1 MENSKENQPL
11 YQKYAHLYAYDTQTK
26 NHLLKSGI
34 LYKKRVSQYPQRF
47 IESASMFSQPIKPI
61 PEFGIE
67 YVEQKVQTTQI
78 GKPIPKPSP
87 TDEQLKEIE
96 KKKQE
101 NVIRNQVHSIIKD
114 EMRLNAELYK
124 NKSANDIS
132 KIFRDMLIEKLT
144 KINGENNV
152 MKNSIK
158 EPKKQKP
165 HKQQSTSRKWNF
177 KLNNNHQDE
186 DEEKDYYDDYMSEIN
201 EEEEDQV
208 LENYENDYDNEYKI
222 MNYN

>member
-34 LYKKRVSQYPQRF
+34 LYKKRVAQDPQRF
-47 IESASMFSQPIKPI
+47 VESASMFSQPIKPI

-78 GKPIPKPSP
+78 GKSIPKPSP
-87 TDEQLKEIE
+87 TDEQLKEME

-101 NVIRNQVHSIIKD
+101 QIIRNQVHSIIKD
-114 EMRLNAELYK
+114 EMRLNADLYK
-124 NKSANDIS
+124 NKSANDVS

-152 MKNSIK
+152 IKNSIK
-158 EPKKQKP
+158 ETKKQKP
-165 HKQQSTSRKWNF
+165 QKQQNTSKKWNF
-177 KLNNNHQDE
+177 KVNRQDE
-186 DEEKDYYDDYMSEIN
+186 NLEEDYYDDYISEIN
-201 EEEEDQV
+201 EDEDQA
-208 LENYENDYDNEYKI
+208 LNNYEQNDYDDEYKI
-222 MNYN
+222 MDYY